1 MKVLGLD
8 LSTTTCGWAITENKI
23 ILAAGFVDISDA
35 EKYDTKADLI
45 IKALIGHTFDKI
57 MIEESLFGFAGGG
70 TSQQVII
77 KLVKNKAVISYIL
90 ENYYKVGVESI
101 HAQTA
106 RKKALGAARVKGVKP
121 KVFVKESIERM
132 YDMTPWT
139 IKNTKGNDDKRME
152 DVRDAIVLSLAG

>member
-8 LSTTTCGWAITENKI
+8 LSTTTCGYAITESGS
-23 ILAAGFVDISDA
+23 ILVAGFIDISKA
-35 EKYDTKADLI
+35 EKYQDKADLI
-45 IKALIGHTFDKI
+45 IKTLVGHTFDKI

-77 KLVKNKAVISYIL
+77 KLVKNKAVVGYIL
-90 ENYYKVGVESI
+90 ENYYKVSVESI

-106 RKKALGAARVKGVKP
+106 RKKALGAARCKGMKA
-121 KVFVKESIERM
+121 KDFVKNELEKL
-132 YDMTPWT
+132 YDLSRWVVLNK
-139 IKNTKGNDDKRME
+139 KNDPDKRME